1 MILTYSISTF
11 GKKCVF
17 INLVFVQNLC
27 IFIINTYSIKI
38 DKTGVK
44 SPSNEAVVA
53 PLIFTTIKLLTAE
66 QKKSLDKETPYGY
79 YRENIFNLEEMYLY
93 RSIFNTYIG
102 NYDEAIIDL
111 NKSWKQH
118 FQSKQ

>member
-1 MILTYSISTF
+1 MTI
-11 GKKCVF
+11 
-17 INLVFVQNLC
+17 Q
-27 IFIINTYSIKI
+27 IIPN
-38 DKTGVK
+38 VK
-44 SPSNEAVVA
+44 R
-53 PLIFTTIKLLTAE
+53 IKLEKSIYQKNSANLAKDKNLEELTAE